1 MGASSGLNSQHAPEK
16 SNPMID
22 PISYARFAEGYTKVI
37 IVHTRSERMSNKP
50 HVLVIGGGSTG
61 CGIARDLAMRG
72 LEVTLVEK
80 GNLTHGTTGRMHGL
94 LHSGGRYAV
103 SDQASAKECID
114 ENRILREI
122 ASHCVEMTGG
132 LFVKRPEDTE
142 EYFQKKVDGCKEC
155 DIPVEILSAEEA
167 RKVEPYLAKDIDKA
181 IKVPDGAVDPFRL
194 CVANAASAEEH
205 GARIETHAPVV
216 DVLTENGEVVGVEVE
231 HETGPGKRVHRQ
243 PGTREKI
250 RADYVVNATG
260 AWAGQIGQ
268 MAGLE
273 QDIEVR
279 PGKGVMTIMNTRQV
293 DTVINRCKPKGDAD
307 IVVPH
312 ETTCI
317 LGTTDEEVED
327 PEDYP
332 EEQWEVDMMIDTLS
346 ELVPILKEARTI
358 RSFWGVRPLY
368 EPPGT
373 GTSDSTDITR
383 QYFLLDHEERD
394 NITGMTSIVG
404 GKFTT
409 YRLMAEEI
417 SDHVCEKFDIDVE
430 CETADVPLP
439 GSEDFSV
446 LDDYMDQY
454 GIRSPI
460 GRRSTQRLGSR
471 TDEVLSIDGPNPTVC
486 ECEAVTRAE
495 IRDGIEGS
503 GSDLNAVRIRT
514 RASMGNCQGA
524 FCCHRMAA
532 ELYDEYDEP
541 IAYDAWD
548 ELYQERWK
556 GERHALWGTQLSQ
569 AALKYALHSTT
580 MNRDKDLAT
589 TDAVVDFSAF
599 DSGTDASPA
608 TGSASTAATDGGRT
622 GGD

>member
-1 MGASSGLNSQHAPEK
+1 
-16 SNPMID
+16 MIN
-22 PISYARFAEGYTKVI
+22 PISYARFREGYTKVV

-103 SDQASAKECID
+103 SDQASAKECIE

-293 DTVINRCKPKGDAD
+293 DTVINRCKPKGDAY

-580 MNRDKDLAT
+580 MNRDKDSAT